1 MSLPT
6 PDHAPARLTIGVVT
20 KNRPASLRECLG
32 SLAVVGDA
40 LAEVIVVDDTGDV
53 PVDAASGAL
62 VDLPPSVSAKL
73 RVIRQ
78 TRHEGYIVARN
89 TIMREASTDYVLLM
103 DDDAAL
109 LDGVSIL
116 DALRLLEAHPRVGAI
131 ACAMAERDGSPWH
144 PATQPAP
151 VNYTCYVPTFI
162 GFAHIL
168 RRRLFVEL
176 AGYRESFH
184 FYGEEKDYCLRVL
197 DAGFDII
204 YMPSARVVHA
214 PDPAGRS
221 QSKYVR
227 YTIRNDCLFALYNE
241 PLPLALLTVPV
252 RLGRYLSMSRGFDDR
267 GGFAW
272 IVRELVRQLPSII
285 GGRRAVSWT
294 TVRQWRRVGRTW
306 PAFPQ
311 SSGTSC
317 FRSRAVRVRPL

>member
-62 VDLPPSVSAKL
+62 VELPPSVSAKL

-89 TIMREASTDYVLLM
+89 PIMREASTDYVLLM

-184 FYGEEKDYCLRVL
+184 FYGEEKDYCLRVV

-227 YTIRNDCLFALYNE
+227 YVIRNDCLFALYNE
-241 PLPLALLTVPV
+241 PLPLALVSVPI
-252 RLGRYLSMSRGFDDR
+252 RLGRYRSMTRDFDDR
-267 GGFAW
+267 GGVARG
-272 IVRELVRQLPSII
+272 VRALVRPRPPGFS
-285 GGRRAVSWT
+285 GPR
-294 TVRQWRRVGRTW
+294 
-306 PAFPQ
+306 PA
-311 SSGTSC
+311 
-317 FRSRAVRVRPL
+317 SRAAAPPSDRPGRA

>member
-1 MSLPT
+1 LPT
-6 PDHAPARLTIGVVT
+6 PDRAPARLTIGVVT

-32 SLAVVGDA
+32 SLAFVGDA
-40 LAEVIVVDDTGDV
+40 LAEVIVIDDTGDV
-53 PVDAASGAL
+53 PVDTASGAL

-73 RVIRQ
+73 RVFRQ

-109 LDGVSIL
+109 LEGGSIL
-116 DALRLLEAHPRVGAI
+116 DALRLLDAHPRVGAI

-144 PATQPAP
+144 PETQAAP
-151 VNYTCYVPTFI
+151 VDYTCYVPTFI

-176 AGYRESFH
+176 DGYRESFH
-184 FYGEEKDYCLRVL
+184 FYGEEKDYCLRML

-252 RLGRYLSMSRGFDDR
+252 RLGRYLSMSRGLDDR

-311 SSGTSC
+311 SSGTSF
-317 FRSRAVRVRPL
+317 FRSRAVRVRPS